1 MVDVADAIRRFSK
14 TPLKHRMSKYL
25 LEYLLENT
33 ELLHKIRIVN
43 TRAYLPD
50 TMMIAQAGVEGP
62 PFELELGAV
71 ERDEVSMV
79 NGRLVKQKRKNRA
92 IWINDPVQ
100 AVEVLRKF
108 TGILYVEFRFA
119 GEIPDWY
126 RQIVAEFKAE
136 CVMESEVT
144 QLIREQVELLLSG
157 IILKNEIDRALQ
169 QGDQQL
175 FQIKVQ
181 QYKQICERCL
191 WEF

>member
-1 MVDVADAIRRFSK
+1 MVDVVEAIRRFSK

-25 LEYLLENT
+25 LEYVLENT
-33 ELLHKIRIVN
+33 ELLNKIRIVN

-71 ERDEVSMV
+71 ERDEVSIV

-92 IWINDPVQ
+92 ILLTDPVQ
-100 AVEVLRKF
+100 AVEVLRRF
-108 TGILYVEFRFA
+108 SGILYVEFRFA
-119 GEIPDWY
+119 GEAPDWY
-126 RQIVAEFKAE
+126 RQIVAVFKAE
-136 CVMESEVT
+136 CAMESEVA

-157 IILKNEIDRALQ
+157 VILKNEIDQALQ
-169 QGDQQL
+169 QGDEKL

-181 QYKQICERCL
+181 QYKQVREKCL
-191 WEF
+191 WDF

>member
-1 MVDVADAIRRFSK
+1 MDVADAIRRFSK

-79 NGRLVKQKRKNRA
+79 NGLLVKQKRKNRA

>member
-1 MVDVADAIRRFSK
+1 VDVADAIRRFSK

>member
-1 MVDVADAIRRFSK
+1 LVDVADVIRRFSK

-25 LEYLLENT
+25 LEYVLENQQ
-33 ELLHKIRIVN
+33 LLSKIRIVN

-50 TMMIAQAGVEGP
+50 SMMIAQAGVEGP

-71 ERDEVSMV
+71 ERNEVSMV
-79 NGRLVKQKRKNRA
+79 NGRLVKQKRKSRA
-92 IWINDPVQ
+92 IWIHDPVQ

-108 TGILYVEFRFA
+108 AGILYVEFRFA
-119 GEIPDWY
+119 GETPDWY

-136 CVMESEVT
+136 CAMESEIT

-157 IILKNEIDRALQ
+157 IILKSEIDLALRK
-169 QGDQQL
+169 GDEKL
-175 FQIKVQ
+175 FQAKVQ

>member
-1 MVDVADAIRRFSK
+1 LVDVVEAIRRFSK

-25 LEYLLENT
+25 LEYVLENT
-33 ELLHKIRIVN
+33 ELLNKIRIVN

-71 ERDEVSMV
+71 ERDEVSIV

-92 IWINDPVQ
+92 ILLTDPVQ
-100 AVEVLRKF
+100 AVEVLRRF
-108 TGILYVEFRFA
+108 SGILYVEFRFA
-119 GEIPDWY
+119 GEAPDWY
-126 RQIVAEFKAE
+126 RQIVAVFKAE
-136 CVMESEVT
+136 CAMESEVA

-157 IILKNEIDRALQ
+157 VILKNEIDQALQ
-169 QGDQQL
+169 QGDEKL

-181 QYKQICERCL
+181 QYKQVREKCL
-191 WEF
+191 WDF

>member
-1 MVDVADAIRRFSK
+1 MVDVGDAIRRFSK
-14 TPLKHRMSKYL
+14 TPLKHRMNKYL

-33 ELLHKIRIVN
+33 ELLNKIRIVN

-50 TMMIAQAGVEGP
+50 TMMIAQAGVEGL

-71 ERDEVSMV
+71 ERDEVSII

-92 IWINDPVQ
+92 IWITDPVQ

-108 TGILYVEFRFA
+108 NGILYVEFRFA
-119 GEIPDWY
+119 GEVPEWY

-136 CVMESEVT
+136 CAMESEIA

-157 IILKNEIDRALQ
+157 VVLKDEIDQALQ
-169 QGDQQL
+169 MGDEKL

-191 WEF
+191 WDF

>member
-1 MVDVADAIRRFSK
+1 VDVVEAIRRFSK

-25 LEYLLENT
+25 LEYVLENT
-33 ELLHKIRIVN
+33 ELLNKIRIVN

-71 ERDEVSMV
+71 ERDEVSIV

-92 IWINDPVQ
+92 ILLTDPVQ
-100 AVEVLRKF
+100 AVEVLRRF
-108 TGILYVEFRFA
+108 SGILYVEFRFA
-119 GEIPDWY
+119 GEAPDWY
-126 RQIVAEFKAE
+126 RQIVAVFKAE
-136 CVMESEVT
+136 CAMESEVA

-157 IILKNEIDRALQ
+157 VILKNEIDQALQ
-169 QGDQQL
+169 QGDEKL

-181 QYKQICERCL
+181 QYKQVREKCL
-191 WEF
+191 WDF

>member
-1 MVDVADAIRRFSK
+1 MDVADAIRRFSK

>member
-1 MVDVADAIRRFSK
+1 MVDVGDAIRRFSK

-33 ELLHKIRIVN
+33 ELLNKIRIVN

-50 TMMIAQAGVEGP
+50 TMMIAQAGVEG
-62 PFELELGAV
+62 L
-71 ERDEVSMV
+71 RDQVSII

-92 IWINDPVQ
+92 IWITDPVQ

-108 TGILYVEFRFA
+108 NGILYVEFRFA
-119 GEIPDWY
+119 GEVPEWY

-136 CVMESEVT
+136 CAMESEIA

-157 IILKNEIDRALQ
+157 VVLKDEIDQALQ
-169 QGDQQL
+169 MGDEKL

-191 WEF
+191 WDF

>member
-1 MVDVADAIRRFSK
+1 MDVADAIRRFSK

-33 ELLHKIRIVN
+33 ELLHKIRIVK